1 MAWKLKKLIEHCEET
16 HACINDKWVP
26 ARPINYKY
34 VSLKSRLKNA
44 WDVFTGKSES
54 FKWPEG
60 Q

>member
-1 MAWKLKKLIEHCEET
+1 MWSLRGLVDSCEST
-16 HACINDKWVP
+16 QTVINDKWVP

-34 VSLKSRLKNA
+34 RSLWQRVKEA
-44 WDVFTGKSES
+44 WAVFWGKADC